1 MPKLRTLVSEEKE
14 EEKLDEGPNTTH
26 LPKLG
31 TLLSEKFQKTNQCSP
46 AKTSNISFR
55 KMQKNELMF
64 TYTKLDEGPNTTH
77 LPKLRTLVSEKSKK
91 TKCSPR
97 QNSTRDLTPPTCQ
110 NSEH

>member
-46 AKTSNISFR
+46 AKTSNISF
-55 KMQKNELMF
+55 
-64 TYTKLDEGPNTTH
+64 
-77 LPKLRTLVSEKSKK
+77 
-91 TKCSPR
+91 
-97 QNSTRDLTPPTCQ
+97 
-110 NSEH
+110 